1 MSAIAAASMPRR
13 SMAQMLKSRVRAPD
27 GGDQQTHQKGD
38 CTMTAPTRLRT
49 STHPWTAAQA
59 DELRQLS
66 RSNLTVAEIAARLA
80 RTPEQVFERLHE
92 MGLTRNRP
100 AG

>member
-1 MSAIAAASMPRR
+1 
-13 SMAQMLKSRVRAPD
+13 
-27 GGDQQTHQKGD
+27 
-38 CTMTAPTRLRT
+38 MTAPTRLRT

-66 RSNLTVAEIAARLA
+66 RSNLSVAEIAARLA
-80 RTPEQVFERLHE
+80 RTPEQVFQRPHE
-92 MGLTRNRP
+92 MGLIGKRA

>member
-1 MSAIAAASMPRR
+1 MSTIAAASMPRR
-13 SMAQMLKSRVRAPD
+13 SMARMLKSLVRAPD
-27 GGDQQTHQKGD
+27 GGDQQTQKGD